1 MSWDN
6 DTKLSKNFS
15 LREFTKSQTAARHG
29 IDNFVY
35 DEEVFKNLQ
44 SLCEEVVQ
52 PVRDYY
58 NIPFSPNSGFRSL
71 ALNRLLGSKDTSQH
85 VLGQAVDIEVPTI
98 NNFELMEFISGN
110 LNFDQVIL
118 EFYNED
124 DPKSGWV
131 HVSYDRDKDNNRY
144 RVLAYDGKKYTVL
157 QE

>member
-98 NNFELMEFISGN
+98 NNFE
-110 LNFDQVIL
+110 
-118 EFYNED
+118 
-124 DPKSGWV
+124 
-131 HVSYDRDKDNNRY
+131 
-144 RVLAYDGKKYTVL
+144 
-157 QE
+157 

>member
-85 VLGQAVDIEVPTI
+85 VLGQAVDIEVPTVS
-98 NNFELMEFISGN
+98 NFDLMQLIAGN
-110 LNFDQVIL
+110 LLFDQVIL

-131 HVSYDRDKDNNRY
+131 HVSYNRNIDENRK

-157 QE
+157 SE